1 MIDLQEVIDDL
12 YDYIESLE
20 EVVRLARLKVDALE
34 REVSK

>member
-20 EVVRLARLKVDALE
+20 EVIRLAHLKIDNLE
-34 REVSK
+34 REEEK